1 MCGISA
7 SFDLNTLDEMIDA
20 NFFRGNFSFSL
31 LVYDVSIKQIVGLH
45 KGFHDHRKELIS
57 FYKYVNNPNLYY
69 ISHGQAPTNGLIKDF
84 NRVHPASINEYY
96 LYHNGLLKNVH
107 NRWDT
112 LLLLELLLEAEENHS
127 ILDNIE
133 GSFACILI
141 CPYIVRVFRNKNS
154 IIYYDKN
161 LNFSSVNYD
170 NWMDEL
176 PANKMFNIDF
186 KTRSLNELYSFKT
199 CDDNYAIL

>member
-7 SFDLNTLDEMIDA
+7 SFDLSILDNMIDA
-20 NFFRGNFSFSL
+20 NSFRGNFSFSL

-57 FYKYVNNPNLYY
+57 FYKQVNNPNLYY

-84 NRVHPASINEYY
+84 NRIHPASVNEYY

-107 NRWDT
+107 DRWDT
-112 LLLLELLLEAEENHS
+112 LLLLHLLLDAEDDNN
-127 ILDNIE
+127 ILSSIE
-133 GSFACILI
+133 GSFACMMV
-141 CPYIVRVFRNKNS
+141 CPYTVRVFRNKNS
-154 IIYYDKN
+154 IIYYDNN

-170 NWMDEL
+170 NCMDTL
-176 PANKMFNIDF
+176 PANKMFNINF
-186 KTRSLNELYSFKT
+186 ETRKLEEIFTFET
-199 CDDNYAIL
+199 CDDNYVIL